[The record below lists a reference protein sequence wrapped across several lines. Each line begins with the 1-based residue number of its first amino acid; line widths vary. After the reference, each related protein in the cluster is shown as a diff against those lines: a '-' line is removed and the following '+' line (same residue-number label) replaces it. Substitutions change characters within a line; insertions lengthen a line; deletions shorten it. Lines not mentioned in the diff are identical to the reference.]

1 MIRGKDVVWVVWE
14 GRGMKGRLKLYFSVS
29 DDLLVFVGFVG
40 GAHATGCVV
49 SAENGDMGAF
59 AFVIFLKYWNW
70 FSNAGAVAWALPT
83 DNGCLEHEKG
93 V

>member
-1 MIRGKDVVWVVWE
+1 M
-14 GRGMKGRLKLYFSVS
+14 
-29 DDLLVFVGFVG
+29 GFVG
-40 GAHATGCVV
+40 EAHATGCVV

-83 DNGCLEHEKG
+83 DNGCLEHKK
-93 V
+93 VV